1 MNSRDI
7 LNTLDLCDK
16 LNLDFFL
23 VFDKYKE
30 RFTPTVYYTIN
41 PNINLPQVLHI
52 YDAGWDEV
60 DTIIFKNITNIIP
73 IVSDSNL

>member
-41 PNINLPQVLHI
+41 PNIK
-52 YDAGWDEV
+52 AK
-60 DTIIFKNITNIIP
+60 TAK
-73 IVSDSNL
+73 